1 MWLRG
6 RHVND
11 DDPVDNPCR
20 HCGVETG
27 SDAMAFCSFKCQQ
40 SRLWLDAAKLWNN
53 ANPEA
58 A

>member
-1 MWLRG
+1 M
-6 RHVND
+6 ND